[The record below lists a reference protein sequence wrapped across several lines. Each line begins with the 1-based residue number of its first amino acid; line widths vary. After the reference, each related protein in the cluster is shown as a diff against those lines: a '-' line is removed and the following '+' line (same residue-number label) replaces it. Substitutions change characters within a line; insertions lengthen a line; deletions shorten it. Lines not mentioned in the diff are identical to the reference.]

1 MKMPKTLPPTAQSQS
16 STMAERPKLSRHQQ
30 RILSARRAKQRK
42 ELVKP
47 RIKRG
52 KRGHDGPN
60 RFAQQP
66 AQYPTMLPMPSGEFS
81 TMPLPMPLPMILLPV
96 TMPLPLPLPLPMTMP
111 FHEFSTL
118 STNPT
123 APYSS
128 CWHPSCFDELGQ
140 MILWKGGG
148 FAFCEDCSMLLG
160 QPPAQPL
167 DSPS

>member
-1 MKMPKTLPPTAQSQS
+1 MKTPKTLPPTAQSQS
-16 STMAERPKLSRHQQ
+16 TAAERTAPKQE
-30 RILSARRAKQRK
+30 RILRAQQRK
-42 ELVKP
+42 ELIKP

-52 KRGHDGPN
+52 KRGHGGPN

-66 AQYPTMLPMPSGEFS
+66 AQPMYYPTTMPLPMPSGEFS
-81 TMPLPMPLPMILLPV
+81 TMPLPMPLPM
-96 TMPLPLPLPLPMTMP
+96 TMPLPMPLPLPLPMTMP
-111 FHEFSTL
+111 SHEFSAL

-123 APYSS
+123 EYSS

-140 MILWKGGG
+140 MILWHGAG

-160 QPPAQPL
+160 QPPAL